1 MACKFLYNFN
11 QWECYYLEQCLS
23 CLIIHH
29 HKLNTVASIPGLH
42 YTRCSALLNNNNSD
56 SPPQPPDIFHLP
68 CVPSIFT
75 TDKFYY

>member
-29 HKLNTVASIPGLH
+29 HKLNTVASIPGPVAVL
-42 YTRCSALLNNNNSD
+42 NNSD
-56 SPPQPPDIFHLP
+56 SPPDIFHLP
-68 CVPSIFT
+68 CVPPSIFT